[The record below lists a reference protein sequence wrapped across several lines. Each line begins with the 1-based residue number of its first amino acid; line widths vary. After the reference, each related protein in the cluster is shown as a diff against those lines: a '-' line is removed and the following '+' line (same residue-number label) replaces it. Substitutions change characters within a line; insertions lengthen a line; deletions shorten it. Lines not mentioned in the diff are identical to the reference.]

1 MPKLRPLVQRF
12 STDCSTGF
20 GRERVRNMERKVS
33 MILVPFLVVSS
44 IMNVFLFLLLLV
56 TFRRWHMTIVTLT
69 LACQEVVRTRR
80 NLEQLRSEFYA

>member
-1 MPKLRPLVQRF
+1 
-12 STDCSTGF
+12 
-20 GRERVRNMERKVS
+20 
-33 MILVPFLVVSS
+33 MIFLPFLVVSS
-44 IMNVFLFLLLLV
+44 TMNVFFFVLLLV